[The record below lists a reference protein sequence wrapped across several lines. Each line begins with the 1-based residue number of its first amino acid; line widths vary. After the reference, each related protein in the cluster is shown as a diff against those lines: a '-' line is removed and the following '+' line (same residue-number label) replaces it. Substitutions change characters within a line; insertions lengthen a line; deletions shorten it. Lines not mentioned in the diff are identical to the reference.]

1 VGGDDK
7 QMTCMCFID
16 IETNEIKFKMLGEFV
31 TMQPLAIHPETQEVR
46 YLLVQKKDEIAV
58 IDCHDFTT

>member
-1 VGGDDK
+1 
-7 QMTCMCFID
+7 MCFID
-16 IETNEIKFKMLGEFV
+16 IETNEINYKMLGEFV

-46 YLLVQKKDEIAV
+46 YLLVQKKDEMVI